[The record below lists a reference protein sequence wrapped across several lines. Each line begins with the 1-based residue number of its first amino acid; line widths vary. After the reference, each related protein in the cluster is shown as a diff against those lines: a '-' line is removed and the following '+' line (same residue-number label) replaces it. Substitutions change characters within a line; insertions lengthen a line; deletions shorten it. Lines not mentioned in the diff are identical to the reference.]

1 MIDRRVVTTDNG
13 GISEKMIL
21 DFDEDLVL
29 NFEVQSYEHSK
40 RAEIL
45 RQTKLSEPLAF
56 QSQEFTRIDKAQHD
70 SFDKRQMLAK

>member
-1 MIDRRVVTTDNG
+1 MIDRRVVTKDNG

-29 NFEVQSYEHSK
+29 NFEVQPYEHSK

-45 RQTKLSEPLAF
+45 RQTK
-56 QSQEFTRIDKAQHD
+56 
-70 SFDKRQMLAK
+70 